1 MAFGHFL
8 VDTDPRTRCNRSAMI
23 HRPSSFTFYRQ
34 MLDCV
39 VGGVSVLDTE
49 RLNIHSASEARE
61 FVRAYGYDMDSSEDM
76 EQLWA
81 THRRAVDL
89 IREHLLDQGEM
100 IPEKLAEPSQL
111 KDLSNLLLIASS
123 RESSERHLQRW
134 ACAIL
139 RVMHVYVHLRNDLF
153 SAFRDEIQTQIF
165 KPIEDAIVH
174 DDETGTA
181 ILGASAGD
189 GGVLL
194 HKFEVKPF
202 KATASSVIK
211 LLARPE
217 KVALT
222 LLDKLGVRFV
232 TQNVFDSFRVI
243 RFLVDNHIMSYPH
256 IIPDQS
262 NNTLYPVNLFMEVMD
277 DIQSRESRGEEIKS
291 QQVQEWLKER
301 LEKEGERAKF
311 LAKTNEFSDP
321 DYRFIKFINRKL
333 ITVSVG
339 PSDAQ
344 RAFRFFYP
352 FEIQIMDQETYIR
365 NLSGPLAHD
374 EYKNRQRKRARERVF
389 LDISQKQNG

>member
-1 MAFGHFL
+1 MDF
-8 VDTDPRTRCNRSAMI
+8 T
-23 HRPSSFTFYRQ
+23 PSSFAFYRQ

-49 RLNIHSASEARE
+49 RLNIRSLAEARE
-61 FVRAYGYDMDSSEDM
+61 FVRAYGYDMENPEDL

-81 THRRAVDL
+81 THRRAVNL
-89 IREHLLDQGEM
+89 IKEHLLDPGES
-100 IPEKLAEPSQL
+100 IPEELAEPSQL
-111 KDLSNLLLIASS
+111 KDLCNLLLIASS
-123 RESSERHLQRW
+123 TEPAERHLQRW

-153 SAFRDEIQTQIF
+153 SAFRDEIQAQIF
-165 KPIEDAIVH
+165 KPIEDVIVH
-174 DDETGTA
+174 DDESGMA
-181 ILGASAGD
+181 ILGPSEAD
-189 GGVLL
+189 GGIVL

-202 KATASSVIK
+202 KTTASAVIK

-222 LLDKLGVRFV
+222 LLDKLGLRFV

-243 RFLVDNHIMSYPH
+243 RFLVDRHIMSYPH

-262 NNTLYPVNLFMEVMD
+262 NNTLYPVNLFMEVME
-277 DIQSRESRGEEIKS
+277 DIKALQERGETVSPEQIQK
-291 QQVQEWLKER
+291 WLKER
-301 LEKEGERAKF
+301 LEKAGERAQF
-311 LAKTNEFSDP
+311 LAKANEFSDP

-339 PSDAQ
+339 PEDAQ
-344 RAFRFFYP
+344 RVFRFFYP
-352 FEIQIMDQETYIR
+352 FEIQIMDHETYVR

-374 EYKNRQRKRARERVF
+374 EYKARQRKRARERVF
-389 LDISQKQNG
+389 RQ